1 MHDELFVAM
10 WCSKIDCMQCMC
22 LGEHNKK
29 MSSKNSQNKGQVLL
43 LIRQLEHCRSKVH
56 NYMLKTI
63 HKIVASLVRNKV
75 EQRVKKIHIVFKQD
89 S

>member
-43 LIRQLEHCRSKVH
+43 LIR
-56 NYMLKTI
+56 
-63 HKIVASLVRNKV
+63 
-75 EQRVKKIHIVFKQD
+75 
-89 S
+89 